1 MTDAPERIWAFHA
14 PDIEQDNLGCTI
26 VAGEK
31 AMPFSTEYIRVDLS
45 ADHIDAQAATIKA
58 LVEALERIAH
68 ASDVYGVEAN
78 AEDQGADTLAYAHKS
93 TCNLARA
100 ALAAAKETT

>member
-1 MTDAPERIWAFHA
+1 MT
-14 PDIEQDNLGCTI
+14 QQ
-26 VAGEK
+26 
-31 AMPFSTEYIRVDLS
+31 STYHKGSKNYGTGYEMMTR
-45 ADHIDAQAATIKA
+45 IDALEASNKA

-78 AEDQGADTLAYAHKS
+78 AEDQGADRLAYAHKS

-100 ALAAAKETT
+100 ALAAAEETT

>member
-1 MTDAPERIWAFHA
+1 MT
-14 PDIEQDNLGCTI
+14 QQ
-26 VAGEK
+26 
-31 AMPFSTEYIRVDLS
+31 STYHKGSKNYGTGYEMMAR
-45 ADHIDAQAATIKA
+45 IDAQAATIKA
-58 LVEALERIAH
+58 LVEALERIAN

-100 ALAAAKETT
+100 ALAAAKETPHE

>member
-1 MTDAPERIWAFHA
+1 MTDAPGRIWAFHA

-58 LVEALERIAH
+58 LVEALECID
-68 ASDVYGVEAN
+68 SDLESRN
-78 AEDQGADTLAYAHKS
+78 FLENSSLRDT
-93 TCNLARA
+93 TRA
-100 ALAAAKETT
+100 AIAAAKETT